1 MNAALL
7 SSQNMNWC
15 TPQDFFDELNAE
27 FHFALD
33 VAATERSAKC
43 ANFFTPET
51 DGLTQSWSCR
61 GAVFCN
67 PPYGREIR
75 KWVQKAYAEEA
86 LRIGYAAYHELGG
99 NDVATE
105 LYKKVMALPT
115 DEKTK

>member
-27 FHFALD
+27 FHFTLD

-51 DGLTQSWSCR
+51 DGLAQSWNCGGGRCSAIHR
-61 GAVFCN
+61 MDVKFGSGFKRLMPKRSAGKRSFC
-67 PPYGREIR
+67 
-75 KWVQKAYAEEA
+75 
-86 LRIGYAAYHELGG
+86 
-99 NDVATE
+99 
-105 LYKKVMALPT
+105 
-115 DEKTK
+115 

>member
-51 DGLTQSWSCR
+51 DGLAQSWNC
-61 GAVFCN
+61 GG
-67 PPYGREIR
+67 GRYSVI
-75 KWVQKAYAEEA
+75 
-86 LRIGYAAYHELGG
+86 
-99 NDVATE
+99 
-105 LYKKVMALPT
+105 LPMG
-115 DEKTK
+115 EN